1 MQSHGVD
8 RDVVRI
14 ALDTVALA
22 SKFTRHFR
30 TVHIADFETK
40 AQSRVAGCVTQ
51 KQGPLATD
59 IAMVWVGE
67 IVVKVLSADDL
78 RCVALI
84 CSLLQVPLQRM
95 HK

>member
-1 MQSHGVD
+1 VQSHGVD

-30 TVHIADFETK
+30 TVHIADFAK

-84 CSLLQVPLQRM
+84 CSLLRVPLQRM